1 MSYFNKISLN
11 LQRSIFIKLWDNDE
25 FILWYLVRKSNK
37 IDLRT
42 WYYKSSWSP
51 QNIFKFSNWLMRYQD
66 GFKKNAANKLSIEFD
81 KIQSFSFDCLPVA
94 LTNYELKK
102 SSNRIYFD
110 QSSLQIDMST
120 IKNASFN
127 VINNNDQIHIL
138 DQCITVNNKLKI
150 KVKYFKN
157 DNLIDLEITN
167 IALEKDDVSNLINKI
182 PEFGNIKNLSLK
194 VNEPSSAI
202 DILNWCMKASSI
214 TSISLEIWK
223 GFNLTQRNNFKKI
236 AKELKCQG
244 IRVSVYKP
252 KKTLQNI

>member
-11 LQRSIFIKLWDNDE
+11 LQRSISIYLWDNDE
-25 FILWYLVRKSNK
+25 FILWYLFRKSNK

-66 GFKKNAANKLSIEFD
+66 GFQRSAANKLSIEFD

-94 LTNYELKK
+94 LINHELKK

-110 QSSLQIDMST
+110 QSSLQIDMSA

-138 DQCITVNNKLKI
+138 DQCIIVKNKLNP

-167 IALEKDDVSNLINKI
+167 MALEKVDVSNLINKI
-182 PEFGNIKNLSLK
+182 PQFGNIKTLSLK
-194 VNEPSSAI
+194 VNEPSPAI

-223 GFNLTQRNNFKKI
+223 GFNLAQINKLNKI
-236 AKELKCQG
+236 FNELKCEG
-244 IRVSVYKP
+244 IRVCIYKP
-252 KKTLQNI
+252 NKTLQNI